1 MEFAGPVITVG
12 TPNEAALP
20 GGSELLKLISGL
32 EWWALA
38 LALLG
43 IVIGAAAWA
52 LGSHGQNFNQSV
64 NGRRAVLVSGMAAL
78 IIGAA
83 PAVINWF
90 FQAGNSVRSEERR
103 VGKEC

>member
-1 MEFAGPVITVG
+1 MELADPVITVG
-12 TPNEAALP
+12 TPSATVLP

-38 LALLG
+38 LAILG

-83 PAVINWF
+83 PAVVNWF
-90 FQAGNSVRSEERR
+90 YATGSSVH
-103 VGKEC
+103 